1 MRRRR
6 QNSRNK
12 EAGGRMDRYIGRR
25 LEGRYEILEL
35 IGVGGMAN
43 VYKGRDTI
51 ENRTVAIKLLREE
64 FLNNEEFLRR
74 FKTESKAM
82 TVLSHPNIVK
92 VYDVSF
98 SDKINSIVM
107 ELIEGITLKEYIE
120 QQGVLTWKETL
131 YFTVQILRALQHAH
145 DRGIVHRDI
154 KPHNVMLLPDGTIKV
169 TDFGIARFARS
180 EIKTLTDRAI
190 GSVHY
195 ISPEQARG
203 SHTDARTDIYSV
215 GVMLFEMLTGR
226 LPFEAD
232 SPVSVAIK
240 QIQTQPLQPRSI
252 NPQIPAGLED
262 ITMRAMRKDINRRY
276 QSAAE
281 MLRCLDEFKR
291 DPSLRFDSGAGK
303 KGRQGTDFD
312 DEDPPEKR
320 TPVVAILSGITFA
333 FVLASMVFIFFM
345 VRMNNPFA
353 TVEDVVVP
361 TLTDLKY
368 ETVQKSNRY
377 SDFTIRLESNDFN
390 DDYPKGVIFE
400 QDPKPNRKVKVGSV
414 IKVKVSSGP
423 RQVLIQE
430 YSGQDAMSVIAK
442 LTELG
447 LEVTERQEFNA
458 TVPEGSV
465 IRTDPPRNTQVAS
478 GSAITVYI
486 SLGAENKYVDVPDI
500 LGFNIEDARAILQGY
515 QLKIGTITTSPD
527 SDMPGGTVLAQDPPS
542 TSKLEQGSGVN
553 VVVSEGDITVPRL
566 VAQVLL
572 PDTDELTELQA
583 VLDGNVVHTDSKI
596 PSEVRIWRITLE
608 GSGISQL
615 KVYVGGKLYQEFEVD
630 FYSKTYSMTVDNS
643 DSF

>member
-1 MRRRR
+1 
-6 QNSRNK
+6 
-12 EAGGRMDRYIGRR
+12 MDKYIGRR

-64 FLNNEEFLRR
+64 YLENEEFLRR

-120 QQGVLTWKETL
+120 RQGVLSWKETL
-131 YFTVQILRALQHAH
+131 YFTIQILRALQHAH
-145 DRGIVHRDI
+145 DKGIVHRDI

-180 EIKTLTDRAI
+180 EVKTLTDRAI

-215 GVMLFEMLTGR
+215 GVMLFEMLTGK

-232 SPVSVAIK
+232 SPVSVALK
-240 QIQTQPLQPRSI
+240 QIQTQPIMPRSL
-252 NPQIPAGLED
+252 NPDIPAGLED
-262 ITMRAMRKDINRRY
+262 ITMRAMRKDIAGRY

-281 MLRCLDEFKR
+281 MLRCLDAFKR
-291 DPSLRFDSGAGK
+291 DPSLRFDSG
-303 KGRQGTDFD
+303 KGGNRGGAD
-312 DEDPPEKR
+312 DGDGEPR
-320 TPVVAILSGITFA
+320 SRGTPVVAILTGITFA
-333 FVLASMVFIFFM
+333 FVLASAAFIFFM
-345 VRMNNPFA
+345 VQMNNPFE
-353 TVEDVVVP
+353 VVQDVVVP
-361 TLTDLKY
+361 TLTELKY
-368 ETVQKSNRY
+368 DSVKKSSRY
-377 SDFTIRLESNDFN
+377 ASFDIRIEANDFN
-390 DDYPKGVIFE
+390 DEYPKGVIYE
-400 QDPKPNRKVKVGSV
+400 QEPKPGRKVKAGSV

-423 RQVLIQE
+423 RQVLISE
-430 YSGQDAMSVIAK
+430 YSGQDAMSVHAN
-442 LTELG
+442 LSGLG
-447 LEVTERQEFNA
+447 LEVSEVSEFSS

-465 IRTDPPRNTQVAS
+465 IRTDPPRNSSVAS
-478 GSAITVYI
+478 GSKITLYV
-486 SLGAENKYVDVPDI
+486 SLGPENKYVDVPDI
-500 LGFNIEDARAILQGY
+500 LGFNIEDARVILQGY
-515 QLKIGTITTSPD
+515 KLKIGTITPDPD
-527 SDMPGGTVLAQDPPS
+527 SDMPGGTILSQDPPS

-553 VVVSEGDITVPRL
+553 VVVSEGDMVVPRL
-566 VAQVLL
+566 MAQVLL
-572 PDTDELTELQA
+572 PLDIEEVVELQA
-583 VLDGNVVHTDSKI
+583 VLDGNVVHTDSKV
-596 PSEVRIWRITLE
+596 PSEVRVWRITLE
-608 GSGISQL
+608 GQGQSKLSVFIDS
-615 KVYVGGKLYQEFEVD
+615 KLYQEFDVD
-630 FYSKTYSMTVDNS
+630 FDSNTYVMTTDNS